1 MEKYIILEPLK
12 RNCNSVDG
20 FPKTQRKLRRSER
33 KRGPGRPK
41 KNSAKAKK
49 SKPLKFSGLDL
60 LHAQTV
66 LSTSNSG

>member
-1 MEKYIILEPLK
+1 M
-12 RNCNSVDG
+12 DG